1 MGNWYTDDVKYIA
14 GVGEARAK
22 LLDKELGIA
31 TVGDL
36 LYHFPFRYIDRTKI
50 YRIAEI
56 GASGQTLV
64 QFRGRVTG
72 VAYAGAGRKRR
83 FTAYVADA
91 TGQAELVWFQGIKWI
106 EKRIEVG
113 REYLVF
119 GRPSFYRGELSVAHP
134 ELETMEQALSR
145 KAESGMQGIYPS
157 TEKLGNV
164 LGAKGMYQ
172 IICNAWTLVKDRIA
186 DPLPEAVRTR
196 YGLIG
201 LRDAIY
207 NIHFPQSQ
215 EALRQAQYRL
225 KFDELLGVQLNIQ
238 QRRTERLA
246 KSNGFLFTRVGGVFN
261 TFYTEKLPFPLT
273 GAQKRVIR
281 EIRRDTVTGF
291 QMNRLLQGDVG
302 SGKTLVALMSMLLAV
317 DNGFQACMMAPTE
330 ILARQHYATVCKML
344 DGMDVK
350 VAVLT
355 GASKARER
363 RASLEGIASGEVDIL
378 IGTHALIEDRVQF
391 SNLGFVVIDEQ
402 HRFGVE
408 QRARLWTKNLQP
420 PHILVMTATP
430 IPRTLAMTLYGDL
443 DVSVIDELPPGRR
456 PIKTFHYTDAAR
468 LKLFGFMRQEIAK
481 GRQVYVVYPLI
492 KESEAMDYK
501 DLTDGYEAISRDFP
515 LPQYVTAICH
525 GKMKPADKEE
535 SMRQFKQGEAHILVA
550 TSVIEVG
557 VDVPNA
563 TVMVIESAERFG
575 LSQLHQLRGRVG
587 RGGEQS
593 YCILMS
599 GEKLSRESRA
609 RLEAMC
615 ETNDGFRLAELDLKL
630 RGAGDINGTLQSG
643 MAFDL
648 KIASPTADVQILTV
662 SREAA
667 AEILAADPALAH
679 PQNRGLE
686 ALRRRYS
693 GREEIDFSRIS

>member
-1 MGNWYTDDVKYIA
+1 MLDNDIKYVP
-14 GVGEARAK
+14 GVGEARAR
-22 LLDKELGIA
+22 LLERELGIR

-36 LYHFPFRYIDRTKI
+36 LSHYPFRYIDRTRI

-56 GASGQTLV
+56 TEASQLSYV
-64 QFRGRVTG
+64 QFRARVTG
-72 VAYAGAGRKRR
+72 VSYAGVGRKRR
-83 FTAYVADA
+83 FSVQVQDPSGA
-91 TGQAELVWFQGIKWI
+91 AELIWFQGIKWI
-106 EKRIEVG
+106 EKKVEVG

-119 GRPSFYRGELSVAHP
+119 GRPNFFRGELSIAHP
-134 ELETMEQALSR
+134 ELETIEQALSR
-145 KAESGMQGIYPS
+145 KTESGMQGIYPS
-157 TEKLGNV
+157 TERLGSV
-164 LGAKGMYQ
+164 LGAKGFYQ
-172 IICNAWTLVKDRIA
+172 IVCNAWALARDRIA
-186 DPLPEAVRTR
+186 DPLPDALRAQ
-196 YGLIG
+196 YGLIP
-201 LRDAIY
+201 LREALY
-207 NIHFPQSQ
+207 NIHFPQTQ
-215 EALRQAQYRL
+215 EMLRQAQYRL

-238 QRRTERLA
+238 QRRTARLS
-246 KSNGFLFTRVGGVFN
+246 KSDGFLYPKVGGVFN
-261 TFYTEKLPFPLT
+261 TFYNEKLPFPLT

-281 EIRRDTVTGF
+281 EIRKDTVSGF

-317 DNGFQACMMAPTE
+317 DNGYQACMMAPTE
-330 ILARQHYATVCKML
+330 ILARQHFATICKML
-344 DGMDVK
+344 GGMPVR
-350 VAVLT
+350 VAILT

-363 RASLEGIASGEVDIL
+363 REALEGIAAGEVDIL

-391 SNLGFVVIDEQ
+391 ANLGFVVIDEQ

-408 QRARLWTKNLQP
+408 QRARLWTKNAQP

-535 SMRQFKQGEAHILVA
+535 SMRQFKEGEAQILVA

-609 RLEAMC
+609 RLDAMC

-667 AEILAADPALAH
+667 AGLLSKDPKLAKPE
-679 PQNRGLE
+679 NRGLE

>member
-1 MGNWYTDDVKYIA
+1 MLDNDIKYVP
-14 GVGEARAK
+14 GVGEARAR
-22 LLDKELGIA
+22 LLERELGIR

-36 LYHFPFRYIDRTKI
+36 LSHYPFRYIDRTRI

-56 GASGQTLV
+56 TEASQLSYV
-64 QFRGRVTG
+64 QFRARVTG
-72 VAYAGAGRKRR
+72 VSYAGIGRKRR
-83 FTAYVADA
+83 FSVQVQDPSGA
-91 TGQAELVWFQGIKWI
+91 AELIWFQGIKWI
-106 EKRIEVG
+106 EKKVEVG

-119 GRPSFYRGELSVAHP
+119 GRPNFFRGELSIAHP
-134 ELETMEQALSR
+134 ELETIEQALSR
-145 KAESGMQGIYPS
+145 KTESGMQGIYPS
-157 TEKLGNV
+157 TERLGSV
-164 LGAKGMYQ
+164 LGAKGFYQ
-172 IICNAWTLVKDRIA
+172 IVCNAWALARDRIA
-186 DPLPEAVRTR
+186 DPLPDALRAQ
-196 YGLIG
+196 YGLIP
-201 LRDAIY
+201 LREALY
-207 NIHFPQSQ
+207 NIHFPQTQ
-215 EALRQAQYRL
+215 EMLRQAQYRL

-238 QRRTERLA
+238 QRRTARLS
-246 KSNGFLFTRVGGVFN
+246 KSDGFLFPKVGGVFN
-261 TFYTEKLPFPLT
+261 TFYNEKLPFPLT

-281 EIRRDTVTGF
+281 EIRKDTVSGF

-317 DNGFQACMMAPTE
+317 DNGYQACMMAPTE
-330 ILARQHYATVCKML
+330 ILARQHFATICKML
-344 DGMDVK
+344 GGMPVR
-350 VAVLT
+350 VAILT

-363 RASLEGIASGEVDIL
+363 REALEGIAAGEVDIL

-391 SNLGFVVIDEQ
+391 ANLGFVVIDEQ

-408 QRARLWTKNLQP
+408 QRARLWTKNAQP

-535 SMRQFKQGEAHILVA
+535 SMRQFKEGEAQILVA

-609 RLEAMC
+609 RLDAMC

-667 AEILAADPALAH
+667 AGLLSKDPKLAKPE
-679 PQNRGLE
+679 NRGLE